1 MKNKDAYIKAS
12 KVEQTKMVGKGLQ
25 KKGRHFKELE
35 INYLGTIEELY
46 KEVPGGKEI
55 EIQAGSIEFMRLMET
70 FELSSLCPHC
80 EIIVPRRSRHCH
92 VCNKCVERFDHHCP
106 WINNCVGKNNFA
118 YFYMHILLIF
128 LYVSSSFI
136 VSILCKFVFSHLN
149 IDILSY
155 FDALNI
161 STH

>member
-1 MKNKDAYIKAS
+1 
-12 KVEQTKMVGKGLQ
+12 
-25 KKGRHFKELE
+25 
-35 INYLGTIEELY
+35 
-46 KEVPGGKEI
+46 
-55 EIQAGSIEFMRLMET
+55 MRLMET

-136 VSILCKFVFSHLN
+136 VSILCKLFFSHIN

-161 STH
+161 STHQKNFKDIDIYDPLNDCPYVWYIADELGSMKINKLGFVMNVLNLLASTGYLMNAL